1 MPAEN
6 IEGKTIYSTLRIKD
20 LLNNRQSLAMHDQN
34 LRQELKKIKPVIIDE
49 VSMVAAEMLSFIM
62 FISDLFM
69 KLHNKPIEFGSAP
82 ILLIRDLAQ
91 LPPIKGAQTFFS
103 PAWKRFFPLF
113 LSFSRRQQNDLP
125 FYALLQNMRMG
136 MITDDDRNMILE
148 KVKQPP
154 TTSTPSETTFVTGF
168 KQLAHNLNTT
178 IASQLPLQNVFLHT
192 VHKTQGLTL
201 PHTITV
207 LLDTSM
213 FACGQAY
220 IDMSRVTS
228 WQDLDIMYF
237 DLVSIKADKRVIKE

>member
-1 MPAEN
+1 M
-6 IEGKTIYSTLRIKD
+6 
-20 LLNNRQSLAMHDQN
+20 
-34 LRQELKKIKPVIIDE
+34 
-49 VSMVAAEMLSFIM
+49 
-62 FISDLFM
+62 
-69 KLHNKPIEFGSAP
+69 
-82 ILLIRDLAQ
+82 AQ

-192 VHKTQGLTL
+192 VHKTQGLTYSL
-201 PHTITV
+201 IRYFYVRMWPSIYWYEQGDVMAGSGHHV
-207 LLDTSM
+207 LWPG
-213 FACGQAY
+213 FH
-220 IDMSRVTS
+220 
-228 WQDLDIMYF
+228 
-237 DLVSIKADKRVIKE
+237 

>member
-1 MPAEN
+1 ME
-6 IEGKTIYSTLRIKD
+6 T
-20 LLNNRQSLAMHDQN
+20 
-34 LRQELKKIKPVIIDE
+34 
-49 VSMVAAEMLSFIM
+49 
-62 FISDLFM
+62 
-69 KLHNKPIEFGSAP
+69 P

-207 LLDTSM
+207 SLVLLCSHV
-213 FACGQAY
+213 AKH
-220 IDMSRVTS
+220 I
-228 WQDLDIMYF
+228 L
-237 DLVSIKADKRVIKE
+237 L